1 MENNLSQ
8 LGSAA
13 NIAQRREPTEPIT
26 YTEVLADGILYQVAE
41 KSLQKELVIGGLV
54 CVVWTGAIAVC
65 ILMGLVDLVDLSVP
79 PALLPCSVAGLG
91 CISISVIGL
100 LNRKLLPV
108 HYTFSLL
115 AVTAYVVASA
125 VFFGLTV
132 NYQWIL
138 ALALSTFKTIQ
149 R

>member
-13 NIAQRREPTEPIT
+13 NIAQRRDPAEPIT
-26 YTEVLADGILYQVAE
+26 YTEVLTDGILYQVVE
-41 KSLQKELVIGGLV
+41 KSLQKELLIGGLV

-65 ILMGLVDLVDLSVP
+65 ILMGLVDLVDLSIP
-79 PALLPCSVAGLG
+79 PALLPCSAAALG
-91 CISISVIGL
+91 CISISVIAL

-115 AVTAYVVASA
+115 AVTVYVVANA
-125 VFFGLTV
+125 VFFGLNV
-132 NYQWIL
+132 KYHWIL